1 MAAQFT
7 VVIRMGRGDS
17 LGTDHLRRT
26 PGYFGVLYGMPT
38 ARNGPGS

>member
-1 MAAQFT
+1 MTAQST

-17 LGTDHLRRT
+17 LGMHHLRRT
-26 PGYFGVLYGMPT
+26 PGYFGVLYGTPT